1 MSEDAK
7 VIQVL
12 AYVSCDEKRIR
23 EVLEAHEWDV
33 LDAIDA
39 LTTVPA
45 TSGQRHI
52 PAAPV
57 IDDGLTPEVREKLQT
72 ARKLADLF
80 SAAPQND
87 LRGTVTQTS
96 SASVVDECQA

>member
-7 VIQVL
+7 VMQVL
-12 AYVSCDEKRIR
+12 NYVSCDEKRIR
-23 EVLEAHEWDV
+23 EVLEACEWNV
-33 LDAIDA
+33 LEAIDT
-39 LTTVPA
+39 LTSIPA
-45 TSGQRHI
+45 TSGQKYV
-52 PAAPV
+52 PPAPV

-72 ARKLADLF
+72 ARKLADLL

-96 SASVVDECQA
+96 SASVTE